1 MLEDKYLLKKMAET
15 VMLWFAILTFC
26 FYDFHQSLWANA
38 KTVALIRPL
47 QLPSEHFE
55 IHYSLLSN
63 LSMLCSLK
71 LVDSVIRL
79 VLNKWTY

>member
-1 MLEDKYLLKKMAET
+1 
-15 VMLWFAILTFC
+15 MLWFAILTFC
-26 FYDFHQSLWANA
+26 FCFYDFRQSVWANA

-47 QLPSEHFE
+47 HLPSAHFE

-79 VLNKWTY
+79 VANSGGDYGECCVLEYDTL